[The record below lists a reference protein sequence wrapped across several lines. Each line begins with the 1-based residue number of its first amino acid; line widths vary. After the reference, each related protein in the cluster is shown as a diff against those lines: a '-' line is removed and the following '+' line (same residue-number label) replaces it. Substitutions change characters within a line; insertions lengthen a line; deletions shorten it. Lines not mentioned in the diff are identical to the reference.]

1 MKLFKFEDY
10 EVVVSEE
17 ALTLK
22 PFKQLWQRDRTK
34 AKSRAQN
41 ELSYIYFMYDPRSEY
56 MFILDEEVRRKEIL
70 EGIGFKDTW
79 KEDQAVKE
87 AVALYK
93 KLTTTTASI
102 LLDSIRETIENLR
115 AELQVIDFT
124 ERTNSGA
131 LVYSL
136 SMVTS
141 TLDKL
146 IALTDKLVKAEK
158 LIHEQ
163 IKEQSKMRGSGTKKI
178 LEDGF

>member
-22 PFKQLWQRDRTK
+22 PFKQLWQRDRSASK
-34 AKSRAQN
+34 GRALN

-56 MFILDEEVRRKEIL
+56 MFIINEDTRRSEVIK
-70 EGIGFKDTW
+70 GIGLKPSW
-79 KEDQAVKE
+79 KEDKLIQE
-87 AVALYK
+87 AVELYK
-93 KLTTTTASI
+93 ELTNTTASI
-102 LLDSIRETIENLR
+102 LLDSIRQTIKNLR
-115 AELQVIDFT
+115 HELESVNFS
-124 ERTNSGA
+124 ERTNSGS
-131 LVYSL
+131 LVYSF
-136 SMVTS
+136 SMITS

-146 IALTDKLVKAEK
+146 ISLSDKLVKAEK
-158 LIHEQ
+158 ILNEE